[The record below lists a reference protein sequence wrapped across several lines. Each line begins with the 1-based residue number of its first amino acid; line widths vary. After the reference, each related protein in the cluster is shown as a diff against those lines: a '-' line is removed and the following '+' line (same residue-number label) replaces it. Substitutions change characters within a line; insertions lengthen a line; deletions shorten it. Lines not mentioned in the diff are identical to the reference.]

1 MNRSSL
7 ASYTFQNLC
16 EVLPDRQIISVT
28 EETQIEVALE
38 ILSRHLILSVPVF
51 RDSEAEKGRCSDV
64 VDTAEI
70 ITFLFNYSKG
80 FTHEEQIQEGLHKT
94 IRDVKSSSSSTSTK
108 SYFLSDKSSLLD
120 IIYQLTLVPRVVIV
134 DERGT
139 ILKLISQMDVANFI
153 LKHQEALASLHSK
166 SLLLLNSTTSLAL
179 LSRSVTLIN
188 QEDIVWSAF
197 TELIEKGQSS
207 APVYAGNTSNI
218 VGHLSTSDLRIINK
232 ENLHLLKTSVRD
244 FFNQTKQ
251 HTDTAATKKSGI
263 IKLESD
269 ATMSEVFTL
278 IKEKKIHQIY
288 IEDGGVLRGLISLN
302 DIMCLLL
309 NL

>member
-1 MNRSSL
+1 MNRSNL
-7 ASYTFQNLC
+7 ASFTFQDLC
-16 EVLPDRQIISVT
+16 EVLPERQIISVN
-28 EETQIEVALE
+28 EDTQIAEALE
-38 ILSRHLILSVPVF
+38 VLSRHLILSVPVF
-51 RDSEAEKGRCSDV
+51 RSGEAEQGRCSDV

-70 ITFLFNYSKG
+70 ITFLFTHSKG
-80 FTHEEQIQEGLHKT
+80 FTNQEKIQEGLHRT
-94 IRDVKSSSSSTSTK
+94 IRDAKSLSSSTSTK

-120 IIYQLTLVPRVVIV
+120 IVYQLTLVPRVVIV

-153 LKHQEALASLHSK
+153 LKHQEALSSLHSK

-188 QEDIVWSAF
+188 QEEIVWSAF
-197 TELIEKGQSS
+197 TSLIEKGQSS

-218 VGHLSTSDLRIINK
+218 VGHISTSDLRIINK
-232 ENLHLLKTSVRD
+232 DNLDLLKLSVRD
-244 FFNQTKQ
+244 FFHQTK
-251 HTDTAATKKSGI
+251 HSESSAKPGL

-269 ATMSEVFTL
+269 ATMSEVFKL

>member
-16 EVLPDRQIISVT
+16 EELPDREIISVT
-28 EETQIEVALE
+28 EDTQIEVALE

-51 RDSEAEKGRCSDV
+51 RDAEAEKGRCSDV

-70 ITFLFNYSKG
+70 ISDLFNFSKG
-80 FTHEEQIQEGLHKT
+80 FTHEEKIQEGLHRT
-94 IRDVKSSSSSTSTK
+94 IRDVKSSSSSASTK

-139 ILKLISQMDVANFI
+139 VLKLISQMDVANFI
-153 LKHQEALASLHSK
+153 LKHQEALSLLHSK

-188 QEDIVWSAF
+188 QEEIVWSAF
-197 TELIEKGQSS
+197 TSLIEKGQSS
-207 APVYAGNTSNI
+207 APVYAGNSSNI
-218 VGHLSTSDLRIINK
+218 IGHISTSDLRIIHK
-232 ENLHLLKTSVRD
+232 ENLHLLNLSVRE
-244 FFNQTKQ
+244 FFHQTR
-251 HTDTAATKKSGI
+251 HDSSSGKAGL

-269 ATMSEVFTL
+269 ATMSEVFKL

>member
-16 EVLPDRQIISVT
+16 EVLPHREIISVNEDT
-28 EETQIEVALE
+28 QVEEALE
-38 ILSRHLILSVPVF
+38 VLSRHLILSVPVF
-51 RDSEAEKGRCSDV
+51 RSGEAEKGRCSDV

-70 ITFLFNYSKG
+70 ISFLFQHSKG
-80 FTHEEQIQEGLHKT
+80 FTNPEKLQEGLHRT
-94 IRDVKSSSSSTSTK
+94 IRDVKSFSSSTSTK

-134 DERGT
+134 DERGI

-153 LKHQEALASLHSK
+153 LQHQEALSSLHSK

-179 LSRSVTLIN
+179 LSRSVTLIS
-188 QEDIVWSAF
+188 QEEIIWSAF
-197 TELIEKGQSS
+197 TSLIEKGQSS
-207 APVYAGNTSNI
+207 APVYAGSTYNI
-218 VGHLSTSDLRIINK
+218 VGHISTSDLRIINK
-232 ENLHLLKTSVRD
+232 DNLDLLKLSVRE
-244 FFNQTKQ
+244 FFLKTKNT
-251 HTDTAATKKSGI
+251 HEAPAKPGL

-269 ATMSEVFTL
+269 ATMSEVFKL